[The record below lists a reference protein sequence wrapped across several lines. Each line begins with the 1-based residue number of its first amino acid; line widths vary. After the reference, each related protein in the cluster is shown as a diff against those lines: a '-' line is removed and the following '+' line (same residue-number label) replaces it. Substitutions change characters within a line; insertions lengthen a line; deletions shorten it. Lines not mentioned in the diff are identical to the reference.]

1 MGLSRMDGDRSRVT
15 VLMTRDSVCMAD
27 DVDAPHEQPF
37 EFDPATDLGGIARAV
52 ASTGYLPMPS
62 DAWGWT
68 IEAAGVVVAIRPGLL
83 RRKTSILRGDPASV
97 TAADLPTLEALYVRP
112 GSRSHRPG
120 R

>member
-1 MGLSRMDGDRSRVT
+1 MHGDRSRVT

-37 EFDPATDLGGIARAV
+37 EFDPALNLEGVAKAV
-52 ASTGYLPMPS
+52 APTGYLPMPS
-62 DAWGWT
+62 DGWGWT

-83 RRKTSILRGDPASV
+83 RLKTSILLGDPSRV
-97 TAADLPTLEALYVRP
+97 IAANLPTLKALYVRS
-112 GSRSHRPG
+112 GTRSRWPG